1 MFMENISISY
11 SEMVRE
17 LSSVVVLPSHI
28 HTASSFSTIILAFHV
43 FCLNIERS
51 QICTWAHNIL
61 MFDCSLYDGL
71 GWP

>member
-28 HTASSFSTIILAFHV
+28 HTAASFSTIILAFHV
-43 FCLNIERS
+43 FLSKYRKVADLHLGS
-51 QICTWAHNIL
+51 QY
-61 MFDCSLYDGL
+61 FDV
-71 GWP
+71 